1 MPGWLWDSQNHVGLW
16 TYLLLWMMHLSA
28 RLNVFLGVRN
38 VSEEFV
44 PARMEVLKSF
54 LTRKPMNL
62 LFPVSVTAA
71 TVGVGPALPLGR
83 QRLCGT

>member
-1 MPGWLWDSQNHVGLW
+1 
-16 TYLLLWMMHLSA
+16 MMHLSA

-44 PARMEVLKSF
+44 PAHMEVLKSF

-71 TVGVGPALPLGR
+71 TDRRRSCCSSSAASGYTAHDVTSLSFLLAH
-83 QRLCGT
+83 